1 MASRLELQTLLEQI
15 AESRNVYYQPPESI
29 KMNYPAIVYTRYDIN
44 NINADNKPY
53 ANTNA
58 YTITVIDKNPDSV
71 IVDRVKALP
80 MCSYDRNYKADN
92 LNHDV
97 FTLYF

>member
-53 ANTNA
+53 VNTNA